1 MRRTAAT
8 ATVLLAL
15 AAFIPG
21 SGPGSAAPGLP
32 ERLSALAVLALS
44 PAEAIEV
51 QAIESNLEM
60 LGVPFETTADVSSA
74 LRAPVVVLAGALT
87 NTVLSPAER
96 EQLYAYVEAGGVVLA
111 THVHGNQFFP
121 LFGLAEFAS
130 HRANF
135 RLHFLASPRDA
146 ALRYLNRPE
155 EQEIRLG
162 DPERYQEVSWTTE
175 YRLAG
180 AEALGR
186 YPNGAVAFARHYY
199 GRGIAY
205 CLGISFADSTLRPA
219 LGQTYEAERQWANVF
234 APSADALRLLLRA
247 LYESHVH
254 PFVLIHPI
262 PDGQE
267 TALLLSHDLDARESF
282 RNAVVFAALEQRYGV
297 TSTFFVT
304 TKYFTDATDIGY
316 YTPRNVAH
324 LRTVHAR
331 GFDLGSHT
339 VSHLKTFDRF
349 PLGEPEVSFES
360 YRPRET
366 PTVIGEVKVSKELLE
381 RDIPGQRTVSF
392 RAGELS
398 HPPQLIRALEAA
410 GYRVDSTRAAG
421 NTLTN
426 YPYRAL
432 RETHL
437 GAPVTEIIEIPVTL
451 DDSMGY
457 LTADNVEE
465 VVAAWRHIIEA
476 NGENNAVT
484 CLLIHPTDT
493 TYKLEAE
500 ERLLEAYRDQPVWIG
515 DVSRFGLFAR
525 QRALVRLSVFAK
537 RDQLLLRLNRARGEL
552 PAGLTLAVEAGPRRA
567 TVVVEDSEGQRIP
580 FTTRESRWRDRVFLV
595 LRP

>member
-1 MRRTAAT
+1 MRRNATAA
-8 ATVLLAL
+8 AVLLGF

-21 SGPGSAAPGLP
+21 NGTGSAPPGLP
-32 ERLSALAVLALS
+32 EPLAVLTVLALS
-44 PAEAIEV
+44 LAEAIEV
-51 QAIESNLEM
+51 QAIESDLEM
-60 LGVPFETTADVSSA
+60 LGVPFTTTTEVARAV
-74 LRAPVVVLAGALT
+74 RAPVVVLAGTLT

-121 LFGLAEFAS
+121 LFGLAGFATS
-130 HRANF
+130 RTNF
-135 RLHFLASPRDA
+135 RLRFVDAERDA

-155 EQEIRLG
+155 EQEIRFG
-162 DPERYQEVSWTTE
+162 NPERYQEVNWTTG

-180 AEALGR
+180 AEALG
-186 YPNGAVAFARHYY
+186 YYANGAVAFARHYY

-234 APSADALRLLLRA
+234 APSADAVRLLLRA
-247 LYESHVH
+247 LYEANAH

-267 TALLLSHDLDARESF
+267 TALLLSHDIDARESF
-282 RNAVVFAALEQRYGV
+282 RKAVDFAALEQSFGV

-316 YTPRNVAH
+316 YTPQNVAH
-324 LRTVHAR
+324 LNTIHSQ

-339 VSHLKTFDRF
+339 VSHLKTFERL
-349 PLGEPEVSFES
+349 PLGDAGVTFET

-392 RAGELS
+392 RAGELR
-398 HPPQLIRALEAA
+398 HPRQLIRALEAA

-426 YPYRAL
+426 YAYRAL

-437 GAPVTEIIEIPVTL
+437 GALITDIVEIPVTL
-451 DDSMGY
+451 DDSRGY
-457 LTADNVEE
+457 LTPDNLEE
-465 VVAAWRHIIEA
+465 VVATWKHIIDA
-476 NGENNAVT
+476 NGENNAIT

-500 ERLLEAYRDQPVWIG
+500 ERLLRAYQGQPVWIG
-515 DVSRFGLFAR
+515 NVSRFGLFAR
-525 QRALVRLSVFAK
+525 QRALVRLSIFAK

-552 PAGLTLAVEAGPRRA
+552 PTGLTLAVEAGTPRSR
-567 TVVVEDSEGQRIP
+567 VVVEDSEGQRIP
-580 FTTRESRWRDRVFLV
+580 FTTRENRRADRVFLV